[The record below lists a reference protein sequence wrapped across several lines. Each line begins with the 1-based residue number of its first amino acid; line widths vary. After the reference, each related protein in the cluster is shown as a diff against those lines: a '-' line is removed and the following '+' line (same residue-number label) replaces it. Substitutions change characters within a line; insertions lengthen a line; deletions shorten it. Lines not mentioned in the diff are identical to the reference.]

1 MVLRPG
7 AQRTNQLLIRSPRC
21 LLMSC
26 LVRTDYYYLLC
37 NSISSC
43 TWKLFE
49 LNGKFWVKVL
59 IIQALTES
67 ARKVKCFLIRNG
79 FAPSDAWDMVYKA
92 YATSQWFTFRFYS
105 QWDLFTDFTARQQ
118 SVSFWSWGDSNN
130 NLLQLLW
137 SLCWFEHLYNFVV
150 FFKFFI

>member
-1 MVLRPG
+1 MFYFYSLLIDKKRHSKYLVLRPG

-49 LNGKFWVKVL
+49 PNGKFWVKVL
-59 IIQALTES
+59 IIQALKRAQS
-67 ARKVKCFLIRNG
+67 QVF
-79 FAPSDAWDMVYKA
+79 PYKE
-92 YATSQWFTFRFYS
+92 WFCAKWCVRYGLWS
-105 QWDLFTDFTARQQ
+105 LRDEPVSHLTDFTARQQ
-118 SVSFWSWGDSNN
+118 PVTIAGRF
-130 NLLQLLW
+130 
-137 SLCWFEHLYNFVV
+137 
-150 FFKFFI
+150 

>member
-1 MVLRPG
+1 MFYFYSLLIDKKRHSKYLVLRPG
-7 AQRTNQLLIRSPRC
+7 AQRTNQLLICSPRC

-49 LNGKFWVKVL
+49 HNGKFWVKVL

-79 FAPSDAWDMVYKA
+79 FAPSDAWDMVNKA
-92 YATSQWFTFRFYS
+92 YTTASDSLFRLY
-105 QWDLFTDFTARQQ
+105 RQTT
-118 SVSFWSWGDSNN
+118 VGDV
-130 NLLQLLW
+130 LTLGRL
-137 SLCWFEHLYNFVV
+137 
-150 FFKFFI
+150 